1 MSDSV
6 KKWHEMQEELKD
18 KKIYESPDGG
28 DTVTERPFLGD
39 ISERVV
45 IKKKEKDIKKQAYNI
60 LIEYDEEAI
69 KKAYAIL
76 TYEVWKRHLV

>member
-6 KKWHEMQEELKD
+6 KKWHEMQEEVKD

-39 ISERVV
+39 ISERIV

-60 LIEYDEEAI
+60 LVQYDEEAI
-69 KKAYAIL
+69 LKAAKIFKDNQ
-76 TYEVWKRHLV
+76 VN

>member
-6 KKWHEMQEELKD
+6 KKWHEMQEALKD
-18 KKIYESPDGG
+18 KKIYASPDNG

-39 ISERVV
+39 ISERV
-45 IKKKEKDIKKQAYNI
+45 IIQKKEKKIKKQAYNI

-69 KKAYAIL
+69 KQAYAIL
-76 TYEVWKRHLV
+76 MYDV

>member
-6 KKWHEMQEELKD
+6 KKGHEMQEELKD

-76 TYEVWKRHLV
+76 TYEV

>member
-6 KKWHEMQEELKD
+6 KKWHEMQEEVKD
-18 KKIYESPDGG
+18 KKIYESPAGG

-39 ISERVV
+39 ISERIV

-60 LIEYDEEAI
+60 LVQYDEEAI
-69 KKAYAIL
+69 LKAAKIL
-76 TYEVWKRHLV
+76 KDN

>member
-28 DTVTERPFLGD
+28 DTVTERPFLSD

-76 TYEVWKRHLV
+76 TYEV

>member
-6 KKWHEMQEELKD
+6 KKWHEMQEEVKD

-39 ISERVV
+39 ISERIV
-45 IKKKEKDIKKQAYNI
+45 IKKKRKRYKKTSI
-60 LIEYDEEAI
+60 
-69 KKAYAIL
+69 
-76 TYEVWKRHLV
+76 

>member
-18 KKIYESPDGG
+18 KKIFESPDKGE
-28 DTVTERPFLGD
+28 TVTERPFLGD

-45 IKKKEKDIKKQAYNI
+45 IIKKEKDIKKQAYNI

-76 TYEVWKRHLV
+76 TYEV

>member
-6 KKWHEMQEELKD
+6 KKWHEMQEEVKD

-39 ISERVV
+39 ISEIIV

-60 LIEYDEEAI
+60 LVQYDEEAI
-69 KKAYAIL
+69 LKAAKIL
-76 TYEVWKRHLV
+76 KDN

>member
-6 KKWHEMQEELKD
+6 KKWHEMQEEVKD

-28 DTVTERPFLGD
+28 DTVTARPFLGD
-39 ISERVV
+39 ISERIV

-60 LIEYDEEAI
+60 LVQYDEEAI
-69 KKAYAIL
+69 LKAAKIL
-76 TYEVWKRHLV
+76 KDN

>member
-6 KKWHEMQEELKD
+6 KKWHEMQDELKD

-28 DTVTERPFLGD
+28 GTVTERPFFGD

-45 IKKKEKDIKKQAYNI
+45 IQKKEKKIKKQAYNI

-69 KKAYAIL
+69 KQAYAIL
-76 TYEVWKRHLV
+76 MYDVK

>member
-69 KKAYAIL
+69 KKAYAIF
-76 TYEVWKRHLV
+76 TYEV

>member
-45 IKKKEKDIKKQAYNI
+45 IKKKEKDIKKQAFNI

-76 TYEVWKRHLV
+76 TYEV

>member
-76 TYEVWKRHLV
+76 TYEV

>member
-45 IKKKEKDIKKQAYNI
+45 IKKKENDIKKQAYNI

-76 TYEVWKRHLV
+76 TYEV

>member
-18 KKIYESPDGG
+18 KKIYESPDNG

-39 ISERVV
+39 ISERV
-45 IKKKEKDIKKQAYNI
+45 IIQKKEKKIKKQAYNI

-69 KKAYAIL
+69 KQAYAIL
-76 TYEVWKRHLV
+76 MYDV

>member
-6 KKWHEMQEELKD
+6 KIWHEMQEEVKD

-39 ISERVV
+39 ISERIV
-45 IKKKEKDIKKQAYNI
+45 IKKKEKDIKKQSYNI
-60 LIEYDEEAI
+60 LVQYDEEAI
-69 KKAYAIL
+69 LKSAKIL
-76 TYEVWKRHLV
+76 KDN

>member
-1 MSDSV
+1 MLS
-6 KKWHEMQEELKD
+6 EQD

-76 TYEVWKRHLV
+76 TYEV

>member
-6 KKWHEMQEELKD
+6 KKWHEMQEEVKD

-28 DTVTERPFLGD
+28 DTVTESPFLGD
-39 ISERVV
+39 ISERIV

-60 LIEYDEEAI
+60 LVQYDEEAI
-69 KKAYAIL
+69 LKAAKIL
-76 TYEVWKRHLV
+76 KDN

>member
-28 DTVTERPFLGD
+28 ETVTERPFLGD
-39 ISERVV
+39 ISERVI
-45 IKKKEKDIKKQAYNI
+45 IKRKEKDIKKQAYNI
-60 LIEYDEEAI
+60 LINYDEEAI
-69 KKAYAIL
+69 KKAYKIL
-76 TYEVWKRHLV
+76 TYEENQRS

>member
-6 KKWHEMQEELKD
+6 KKWHEMQEEVKD

-39 ISERVV
+39 ISERIV

-76 TYEVWKRHLV
+76 TYEV

>member
-28 DTVTERPFLGD
+28 ETVTERPFLGD

-45 IKKKEKDIKKQAYNI
+45 IKKKENDIKKQAYNI

-76 TYEVWKRHLV
+76 TYEV

>member
-6 KKWHEMQEELKD
+6 KKWHEMQEEVKD

-39 ISERVV
+39 ISERIV

-60 LIEYDEEAI
+60 LVQYDEA
-69 KKAYAIL
+69 AIL
-76 TYEVWKRHLV
+76 KAAKILKDN

>member
-6 KKWHEMQEELKD
+6 KKWHEMQEEVKD

-39 ISERVV
+39 ISERKV

-60 LIEYDEEAI
+60 LVQYDEEAI
-69 KKAYAIL
+69 LKAAKIL
-76 TYEVWKRHLV
+76 KDN

>member
-6 KKWHEMQEELKD
+6 KKWHEMQEEVKY

-39 ISERVV
+39 ISERIV

-60 LIEYDEEAI
+60 LVQYDEEAI
-69 KKAYAIL
+69 LKAAKIL
-76 TYEVWKRHLV
+76 KDN

>member
-6 KKWHEMQEELKD
+6 KKWHEMQEDLKD
-18 KKIYESPDGG
+18 KKIYESPDNG

-39 ISERVV
+39 ISERV
-45 IKKKEKDIKKQAYNI
+45 IIQKKEKKIKKQAYNI

-69 KKAYAIL
+69 KQAYAIL
-76 TYEVWKRHLV
+76 MYDV

>member
-18 KKIYESPDGG
+18 KKIYESPDRG

-45 IKKKEKDIKKQAYNI
+45 IRKKEKKIKKQAYNI

-69 KKAYAIL
+69 KQAYAIL
-76 TYEVWKRHLV
+76 MNEA

>member
-6 KKWHEMQEELKD
+6 KKWHEMQEEVKD

-28 DTVTERPFLGD
+28 DTVTERPFLGY
-39 ISERVV
+39 ISERIV

-60 LIEYDEEAI
+60 LVQYDEEAI
-69 KKAYAIL
+69 LKAAKIL
-76 TYEVWKRHLV
+76 KDN

>member
-6 KKWHEMQEELKD
+6 KKWHEMQEEVKD

-39 ISERVV
+39 ISDRIV

-60 LIEYDEEAI
+60 LVQYDEEAI
-69 KKAYAIL
+69 LKAAKIL
-76 TYEVWKRHLV
+76 KDN

>member
-69 KKAYAIL
+69 KRAYAIL
-76 TYEVWKRHLV
+76 TYEV